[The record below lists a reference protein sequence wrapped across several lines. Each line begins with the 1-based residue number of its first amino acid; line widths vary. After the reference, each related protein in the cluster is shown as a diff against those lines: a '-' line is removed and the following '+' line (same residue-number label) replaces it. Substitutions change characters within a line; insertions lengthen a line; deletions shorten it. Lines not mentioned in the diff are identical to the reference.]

1 MTPEN
6 LENEVDT
13 AMAFEPNDAAY
24 DDTGDSG
31 DIAHDM
37 PGDAGNGARKE
48 AEALFAEIDAAARKE
63 PLASDDEDEHG
74 DLDSVP
80 VTLSFELG
88 KASLPLA
95 DVRTLGQGA
104 VVLFSGGSPA
114 SVAIVSAGQTLGY
127 GEIVDVEGR
136 LGIRV
141 TRWRKP

>member
-1 MTPEN
+1 
-6 LENEVDT
+6 
-13 AMAFEPNDAAY
+13 MAFEPDDAAY

-31 DIAHDM
+31 DIAHGM

-48 AEALFAEIDAAARKE
+48 AEAIFAEIDAAARKE
-63 PLASDDEDEHG
+63 PFASDDGNEHS

-141 TRWRKP
+141 TRWGKP